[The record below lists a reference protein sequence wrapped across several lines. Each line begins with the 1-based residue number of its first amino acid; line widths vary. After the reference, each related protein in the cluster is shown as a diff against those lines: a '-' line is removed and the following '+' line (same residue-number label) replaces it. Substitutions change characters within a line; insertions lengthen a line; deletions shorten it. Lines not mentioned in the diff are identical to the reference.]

1 MVKIAR
7 KIVSQFFYME
17 SAMDCEIIKNTLF
30 RLFFALFIVK
40 IQNYVYLCIL
50 YDLLGC
56 FAVGHI
62 WFGSLVQG
70 IERRFPKP

>member
-1 MVKIAR
+1 
-7 KIVSQFFYME
+7 ME
-17 SAMDCEIIKNTLF
+17 SVWIYKIIKNALF

-50 YDLLGC
+50 YDLLGY
-56 FAVGHI
+56 FAERHI

>member
-1 MVKIAR
+1 
-7 KIVSQFFYME
+7 ME
-17 SAMDCEIIKNTLF
+17 SAWVYKIIKNALF

-50 YDLLGC
+50 YDLGDYS
-56 FAVGHI
+56 VEEHI

>member
-1 MVKIAR
+1 
-7 KIVSQFFYME
+7 ME
-17 SAMDCEIIKNTLF
+17 SAWIYKIIKNTLF

-50 YDLLGC
+50 YGLGGY

>member
-1 MVKIAR
+1 MA
-7 KIVSQFFYME
+7 
-17 SAMDCEIIKNTLF
+17 SAWIYKIIKNALF

-56 FAVGHI
+56 FAVGYI

>member
-1 MVKIAR
+1 
-7 KIVSQFFYME
+7 ME
-17 SAMDCEIIKNTLF
+17 SVWVYEIIKSTLF

-50 YDLLGC
+50 YDLGGC
-56 FAVGHI
+56 FAEGHI

>member
-1 MVKIAR
+1 
-7 KIVSQFFYME
+7 ME
-17 SAMDCEIIKNTLF
+17 SAWVYKIIKNTLF

-50 YDLLGC
+50 YDLGDYS
-56 FAVGHI
+56 VEGYI